1 MQGWVIVYL
10 PGGDIYQMV
19 GAPQPRKTKTERL
32 LEKGIRYAAAAAQ
45 VYWWFKT

>member
-10 PGGDIYQMV
+10 PGGDVYQMV
-19 GAPQPRKTKTERL
+19 GTAVHKQSRTKRL
-32 LEKGIRYAAAAAQ
+32 IQKGVRAIVAAAQ